1 MKVVY
6 VGESTLYPAFGS
18 ADVESQIACVRED
31 LPRLVKNFVAAH
43 ELYHLK
49 DKAHWWVWKEIK
61 ANAAGA
67 LKHPIGFAACVL
79 MSMRPYRLKY
89 YRQRIAGRDRVRGGA
104 EWE

>member
-1 MKVVY
+1 MKIVY
-6 VGESTLYPAFGS
+6 FAKSDLYPAFGV

-31 LPRLVKNFVAAH
+31 LPRLVKDFVAAH

-61 ANAAGA
+61 ANAASA

-79 MSMRPYRLKY
+79 MSLTPYRLKY
-89 YRQRIAGRDRVRGGA
+89 YRQRIAGSDPSILFRED
-104 EWE
+104 